1 MDMDNFKQIKD
12 SYGHQKGDRVLLQF
26 SDLLR
31 YVFGRDSIVARIGGD
46 EFVVY
51 LSSIDKP
58 EDVGAICDKLQRELH
73 DVRVGDTP
81 VTISIGAVTATG
93 EDDYDTLYRLADKAL
108 YEAKRGQ
115 KNQFRMAERE

>member
-1 MDMDNFKQIKD
+1 MDMDNFKQIND
-12 SYGHQKGDRVLLQF
+12 SYGHQKGDQVLLQF